1 MMPIRVC
8 ALAAL
13 AAASL
18 VLPLHAQQA
27 QQVAQPAPTAPPAFT
42 VVIEHYGFTPKR
54 LVVPQGAIVTWTNRD
69 GIRHDA
75 TAVGQWT
82 TGLILPGQTGSITAS
97 SPGTFQY
104 KCTVHPD
111 MTGTLVVEAPK

>member
-1 MMPIRVC
+1 MSIRGST
-8 ALAAL
+8 LAAV
-13 AAASL
+13 AAASF
-18 VLPLHAQQA
+18 VLSLHAQQA
-27 QQVAQPAPTAPPAFT
+27 QQAAQPAPAAAATFT